1 MRQRRKYFRLKME
14 SYEKQTFELGVL
26 IQYLQTNGFQQT

>member
-1 MRQRRKYFRLKME
+1 MKISVSKME

-26 IQYLQTNGFQQT
+26 IQYLQANGFQQT